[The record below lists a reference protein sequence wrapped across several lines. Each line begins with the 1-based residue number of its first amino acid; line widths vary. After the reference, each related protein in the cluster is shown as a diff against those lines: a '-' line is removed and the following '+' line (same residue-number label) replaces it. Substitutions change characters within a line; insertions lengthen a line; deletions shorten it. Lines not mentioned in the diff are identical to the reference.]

1 MTTPAQARERIM
13 AAAYEKFS
21 ARGIRRVTMDDIAR
35 DIRMSKKTLYRHFV
49 GKHDLVRQL
58 ALRGVGQRLEA
69 VRQALEA
76 APGPREGFAA
86 GFFAIQRLSREAAPE
101 FLGDIRADYP
111 GIWEEVEA
119 VRMRIVGLFARCL
132 TESAA
137 RGELRPGV
145 VPEVAAGIMQAVVQH
160 YMLPET
166 FREAGMDPGAAVN
179 TWFIMLSAGLFR
191 EPPQLRLDGMDLP
204 AS

>member
-13 AAAYEKFS
+13 TAAHAKFS

-35 DIRMSKKTLYRHFV
+35 DIHMSKKTLYRHFA

-69 VRQALEA
+69 VCQALDA
-76 APGPREGFAA
+76 APTPREGFAA
-86 GFFAIQRLSREAAPE
+86 GFFAIQRLAKETAPE
-101 FLGDIRADYP
+101 FVGDIRADYP
-111 GIWEEVEA
+111 DVWEELET
-119 VRMRIVGLFARCL
+119 VRLRIVALFARCL
-132 TESAA
+132 AQSAT

-145 VPEVAAGIMQAVVQH
+145 VPEVAAGIMQVVVQH
-160 YMLPET
+160 YMVPET
-166 FREAGMDPGAAVN
+166 FRGAGVDPRAAVI
-179 TWFIMLSAGLFR
+179 TWFTMLSAGLFR
-191 EPPQLRLDGMDLP
+191 DPPQLRLDDMDLP